1 MKKSKSSKRALA
13 SIVLSFEA
21 FVVFFATLAA
31 FGLKLGDPT
40 MNLPGTETIWAIG
53 LSFALLCIVTPALL
67 KKPWG
72 YVLGWALQA
81 AILVSG
87 FWLWGM
93 FLIGLITTGMWIW
106 ALVAGSTI
114 DRARANYEKL
124 MEGEQGGNNPG
135 LSQA

>member
-1 MKKSKSSKRALA
+1 
-13 SIVLSFEA
+13 
-21 FVVFFATLAA
+21 
-31 FGLKLGDPT
+31 